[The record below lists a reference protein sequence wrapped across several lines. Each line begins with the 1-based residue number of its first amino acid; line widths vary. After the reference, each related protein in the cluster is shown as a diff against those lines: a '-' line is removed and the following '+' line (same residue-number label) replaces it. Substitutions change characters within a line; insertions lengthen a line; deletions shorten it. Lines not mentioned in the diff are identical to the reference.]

1 MTFTVMRSPC
11 LMEDEGRHFEVRSF
25 NKREDAEAWIAAQE
39 GNYFAP
45 SQYYIEEQQEV
56 QEASSYEDLV
66 ILPDGPTVRK
76 DWKKRTMTFTF
87 GESSKW
93 LHDER
98 RVEPV
103 GTIGG
108 LNMMRLHQELT
119 AFIQDM
125 TRGEPKK

>member
-1 MTFTVMRSPC
+1 
-11 LMEDEGRHFEVRSF
+11 MEDEGRHFEVRSF